1 MPSEQVEELL
11 GLDQLV
17 DLSLQFHAEP
27 PAALTQNAYLQI
39 DLNTECSH
47 PLYHSQQLGDWLRH
61 QAVPVIGFLR
71 DEETPNAMI
80 ANVDLVVNRRVDL
93 NRITANIAKNPI
105 SSMVLVQVLRNTEQ
119 LDIQAALTVESLG
132 YSTLQSG
139 AEFVSWLKGFRESQL
154 AIKESVSS
162 ADSSPAVLL
171 SRQQG
176 ELKIQ
181 LNRPESHNAFSM
193 EMRDG
198 LFDAFQML
206 AMDNSIE
213 KATVSGLGACFC
225 TGGDLLEF
233 GRFTN
238 PADAHRVRTLS
249 LPSRLLAEHA
259 SRVEFQLHGA
269 CIGSGIEIPA
279 FANRVI
285 ARHKTFFQLPEISM
299 GLIPG
304 AGGCVSIPRR
314 IGRQRTAYMALSGK
328 RINAPTALEW
338 GLIDAIVD

>member
-1 MPSEQVEELL
+1 MC
-11 GLDQLV
+11 LDQLV
-17 DLSLQFHAEP
+17 DLSLQFHADL
-27 PAALTQNAYLQI
+27 ATAQTQSAYLLI
-39 DLNTECSH
+39 DLNSACSH
-47 PLYHSQQLGDWLRH
+47 VLYHSQQLGDWLRH
-61 QAVPVIGFLR
+61 QAVPVIGYLR
-71 DEETPNAMI
+71 DEQTANAMT
-80 ANVDLVVNRRVDL
+80 AYVDLVVNRITDL
-93 NRITANIAKNPI
+93 NRITTNIAKNPI
-105 SSMVLVQVLRNTEQ
+105 SSMILVQVLRDTEHRNVQ
-119 LDIQAALTVESLG
+119 QALTVESLG

-139 AEFVSWLKGFRESQL
+139 TEFASWLKGFRESQL
-154 AIKESVSS
+154 PTTESVGSPN
-162 ADSSPAVLL
+162 SSPAVLL

-176 ELKIQ
+176 VLKIR
-181 LNRPESHNAFSM
+181 LNRPETRNAFST

-198 LFDAFQML
+198 LFEAFQML
-206 AMDNSIE
+206 AMDDSIN

-233 GRFTN
+233 GQFTN

-249 LPSRLLAEHA
+249 LPSRLLAEHI

-285 ARHKTFFQLPEISM
+285 ARRKTFFQLPEISM

-328 RINAPTALEW
+328 RINAPTALDW

>member
-1 MPSEQVEELL
+1 MPSEQLEGLL

-17 DLSLQFHAEP
+17 DLSLQFHAES
-27 PAALTQNAYLQI
+27 AAAPTQSPYLLI
-39 DLNTECSH
+39 DLNSESAH
-47 PLYHSQQLGDWLRH
+47 PAYESQQLGDWLQH
-61 QAVPVIGFLR
+61 QAVPVIGYLR
-71 DEETPNAMI
+71 NEETPNALI
-80 ANVDLVVNRRVDL
+80 AKVDLVVNRIGEL
-93 NRITANIAKNPI
+93 NRLTTNIAKNPI
-105 SSMVLVQVLRNTEQ
+105 SSMILVQVLRNTEQ
-119 LDIQAALTVESLG
+119 LDVQQALTLESLA

-139 AEFVSWLKGFRESQL
+139 AEFASWLKGFRESQSG
-154 AIKESVSS
+154 IKDPVGSS
-162 ADSSPAVLL
+162 NSSPAVLL
-171 SRQQG
+171 SRQQDV
-176 ELKIQ
+176 LTIQ
-181 LNRPESHNAFSM
+181 LNRPETRNAFSM

-198 LFDAFQML
+198 LFEAFQML
-206 AMDNSIE
+206 AMDNSIN

-249 LPSRLLAEHA
+249 LPSRLLAEHV
-259 SRVEFQLHGA
+259 SRVEFRLHGA

-285 ARHKTFFQLPEISM
+285 AQRKTFFQLPEIAM

-314 IGRQRTAYMALSGK
+314 IGRQRTAYLALSGK
-328 RINAPTALEW
+328 RINASTALEW